1 MAASFTAE
9 RLRPIDGL
17 RGIACLL
24 VVVFHLRDLTGHFA
38 LPLAGLAGGFLAP
51 ATLWNYGYSGVDLF
65 FVLSGFCLSY
75 PLMANREKPISW
87 TRFAINRIRRIVP
100 PYWASLLIVGLLSW
114 AVWKLNLQSISA
126 LNAIPWPNPSLRD
139 MATWVSLYAY
149 GLVWSWWTLP
159 LEWRWYFVFPFLLL
173 IARRYRSGWILLA
186 AVAAGAV
193 TYGAFHF
200 LPASAIPRA
209 EAALTDMPLYLVEFA
224 LGIIAADIS
233 TRRSPGQLDRLL
245 VRYLLPLVIAMS
257 VVVLIARPQ
266 FEDPVTRSLTWG
278 PLYFLIVLAAVIKT
292 RAANIF
298 GWTPIVLVGAF
309 SYSLYLMHEV
319 VIRVA
324 YAWAGPFGWPA
335 PVQALFYLTVVGP
348 ACLLF
353 SYAFFL
359 VAEQPWLRKP
369 QPAPRPEPI
378 ERQGPGPAEDPITQ
392 SVVG

>member
-1 MAASFTAE
+1 
-9 RLRPIDGL
+9 
-17 RGIACLL
+17 
-24 VVVFHLRDLTGHFA
+24 
-38 LPLAGLAGGFLAP
+38 
-51 ATLWNYGYSGVDLF
+51 
-65 FVLSGFCLSY
+65 
-75 PLMANREKPISW
+75 
-87 TRFAINRIRRIVP
+87 
-100 PYWASLLIVGLLSW
+100 
-114 AVWKLNLQSISA
+114 
-126 LNAIPWPNPSLRD
+126 
-139 MATWVSLYAY
+139 
-149 GLVWSWWTLP
+149 
-159 LEWRWYFVFPFLLL
+159 
-173 IARRYRSGWILLA
+173 
-186 AVAAGAV
+186 
-193 TYGAFHF
+193 
-200 LPASAIPRA
+200 
-209 EAALTDMPLYLVEFA
+209 
-224 LGIIAADIS
+224 
-233 TRRSPGQLDRLL
+233 
-245 VRYLLPLVIAMS
+245 LLPLVIAMS

-278 PLYFLIVLAAVIKT
+278 PLYFLIVLAAVTKT
-292 RAANIF
+292 RPANIF

-378 ERQGPGPAEDPITQ
+378 ERQGPAPAEDPITQ